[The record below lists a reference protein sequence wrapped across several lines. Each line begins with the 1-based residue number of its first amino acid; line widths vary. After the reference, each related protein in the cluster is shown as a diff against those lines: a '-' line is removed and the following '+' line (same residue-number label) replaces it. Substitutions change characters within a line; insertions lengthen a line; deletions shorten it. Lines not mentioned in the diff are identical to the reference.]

1 MVKKRVSPVGMD
13 HLPYQRIRTPSGA
26 LYHQNSFYTIRG
38 MRRIDGII
46 PSIGLS
52 PGSVGGIK
60 KRKIFEPLESVTIE
74 DIKEIVAESLSRN
87 HRVYDRLAEI

>member
-1 MVKKRVSPVGMD
+1 MVEKRVSPVGMGY
-13 HLPYQRIRTPSGA
+13 LPSQRIRMPSGT
-26 LYHQNSFYTIRG
+26 LYPQNSFYTIRG

-52 PGSVGGIK
+52 PGSAGGIK

-74 DIKEIVAESLSRN
+74 DIEEIVVESLSRN